1 MDKFDPSEAMAGDE
15 VRLLG
20 IPGRWFNT
28 LSTRAAV
35 PHSDNEGSSP
45 EFNDPLVVGM
55 AATMGRALDSSINDK
70 RVSPRFPLSLWKA
83 GL

>member
-1 MDKFDPSEAMAGDE
+1 M
-15 VRLLG
+15 
-20 IPGRWFNT
+20 
-28 LSTRAAV
+28 

-70 RVSPRFPLSLWKA
+70 RVSPIGLESGIVNLEA
-83 GL
+83 GRDGRMWEHEDREFRGSHYS